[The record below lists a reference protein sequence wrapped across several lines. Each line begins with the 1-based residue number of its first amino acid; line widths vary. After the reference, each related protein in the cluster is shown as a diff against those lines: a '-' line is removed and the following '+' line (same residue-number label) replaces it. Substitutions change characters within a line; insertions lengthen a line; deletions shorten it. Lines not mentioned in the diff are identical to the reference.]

1 MAAKTTEPLLVAI
14 AAMFTPTFAFAHTGV
29 GEASGFLHGFGHPI
43 SGLDHI
49 LAMVM
54 VSFFAWQLGGRALWF
69 VPVVFV
75 ALMAIGGALGVVG
88 VELRVVEVGLALSSV
103 VLGVIVALGT
113 KPPLAAAMSIV
124 GFFAMFHGYVHGAD
138 NVGRRRRPRLCGGL
152 RGRNGFTRGCRDLPL
167 LSNRGKTGEHYS
179 SLVVRA
185 AGGLTAVAGIGILAT
200 RL

>member
-29 GEASGFLHGFGHPI
+29 GEASGFLP
-43 SGLDHI
+43 
-49 LAMVM
+49 
-54 VSFFAWQLGGRALWF
+54 
-69 VPVVFV
+69 
-75 ALMAIGGALGVVG
+75 
-88 VELRVVEVGLALSSV
+88 GLATDFGARSYPGDGDGELLRMARGLS
-103 VLGVIVALGT
+103 VLVRAGGLRGT
-113 KPPLAAAMSIV
+113 HGNWRRVGRCRRRAPCRRSWSSTFECSAWRHCRAWHQAAARRGDEHRRIFRDLPWLCPWS
-124 GFFAMFHGYVHGAD
+124 GY
-138 NVGRRRRPRLCGGL
+138 VGRRRRPRLCGGL

-185 AGGLTAVAGIGILAT
+185 AGGLTAVAGIGVPAT